1 MRGRL
6 VTTEALVLARRP
18 HREADRVAAV
28 FTAEFG
34 KVPARFPGVDR
45 PAAKLR
51 SLAEPLV
58 HLDLRMYVRH
68 GAEYTTVAGASLR
81 SAYPGLR
88 GGLEALLRG
97 LGMLELLDRLTPW
110 WQPSPDKLDL
120 TLEALDALQRCALR
134 GSGGGWVYPAY
145 ALRLFEAAGYGMRA
159 RRVSEEN
166 RSLWEALHTAPWAA
180 VGGLP
185 EDGERVGRLEALVAT
200 TVEHAA
206 ERQLRWMRVREKVRE
221 RLRESAAAPGAGR

>member
-6 VTTEALVLARRP
+6 VTTEALVLSRRQ

-28 FTAEFG
+28 YTADFG
-34 KVPARFPGVDR
+34 KVPVRFPGVDR

-68 GAEYTTVAGASLR
+68 GAEYATAAGGALLTG
-81 SAYPGLR
+81 YPGLR
-88 GGLEALLRG
+88 GRLEVLMRG
-97 LGMLELLDRLTPW
+97 LGVLELLERLTPW
-110 WQPSPDKLDL
+110 WEPSPDKLAL
-120 TLEALDALQRCALR
+120 TLGALR
-134 GSGGGWVYPAY
+134 ALEGCAGPDSTGWVYSAY

-166 RSLWEALHTAPWAA
+166 RSLWEALHTAPWDA
-180 VGGLP
+180 VAGLP
-185 EDGERVGRLEALVAT
+185 ADPLRVGRLEALVAT
-200 TVEHAA
+200 TVEHTA
-206 ERQLRWMRVREKVRE
+206 ERQLRWMQVREKMRVRLSE
-221 RLRESAAAPGAGR
+221 AAAPGAGR